1 MKAILPFAMLLG
13 ALAACG
19 SNETETRVASACE
32 TAFVDQPGERSTFD
46 SITTICGCFGK
57 DTHHNEGS
65 NYLGRMERAMADIT
79 QRRQE
84 RGISWPDAYVALER
98 DYAGAGDEDGLE
110 GLEDVLYRLSKVDT
124 DLEDG
129 RCEGGLASAY

>member
-84 RGISWPDAYVALER
+84 RGMRGSASSGVIAR
-98 DYAGAGDEDGLE
+98 
-110 GLEDVLYRLSKVDT
+110 
-124 DLEDG
+124 
-129 RCEGGLASAY
+129 GGSCRRTRSMLA